1 MIRTRTL
8 GRLILACAAASAI
21 AFAQRPV
28 QPPPPPPAARPA
40 APSPPPGGERQISPT
55 SPSAESGGGNGKG
68 KPSCEEA
75 RRKGKWAIL
84 FSPAVDIDKLVQAVA
99 DATCKTFILTENVRG
114 KIQII
119 GPEQGRS
126 EVDADQFYAAFLLAL
141 DANGWTVTPAGRFMK
156 IVEKRGAKQ
165 STLPLATE
173 DEPYSASEAMVTKL
187 FKVKYVEVEPLRG
200 VLSQFATKDGDCV
213 PYQPDTLIC
222 TDLGS
227 NMKRLEKLLNQ
238 LDSRSAND
246 EIRIIQVHY
255 APAQDIANTI
265 QKIFE
270 SKGRPGAPPGGGGRP
285 VSAVM
290 PPPGAPGGPG
300 QPGGQVD
307 QGGGSGGAVTL
318 SQLIPDERTNKLI
331 VVASPSAFERI
342 ERLIAEIDIPTTSG
356 GGINVYGLE
365 NANAEDM
372 ASTLQ
377 SLAQGTAN
385 KPRQGPGG
393 PPQGIPGIPS
403 NAGGRGGTT
412 AELFSGEVKVSADK
426 ATNSLVIIANQ
437 SDYRNMV
444 RVIQKLDIPRRQVF
458 VEAVIM
464 EVNLDRNNQMG
475 ISLHQGIALSGQ
487 YNGNT
492 VTVPGIVATKY
503 NDSGLPP
510 SLGLDQL
517 LSFSGFLAG
526 IQGPIIPE
534 IEKLGLKIPAFGVVL
549 HALQTSS
556 DVNVL
561 STPHILTSDNEEA
574 EITVGQNVPFQAGF
588 APGNLSALS
597 TAAPGAAG
605 ALTGLTGLG
614 NFFAPI
620 NRQNVELKLTIKP
633 QINDS
638 DYIRLVISEQ
648 TEEIAS
654 QDRVLGPTTSKR
666 SAKTTVVA
674 KNQETVVIGGIMQ
687 DRTIDSVR
695 KVPILGDLPIL
706 GHLFRE
712 TDRKKVKTN
721 LLLFL
726 TPYIIRDQSDFRAI
740 FERKMKER
748 QEFVE
753 EFYGQVPGY
762 EHSVDFS
769 RKAGPLA
776 RLNQAMIREE
786 QKVENGGPGAQ
797 GERVIEPMGN
807 EPRHPPPPSGTP
819 APSPSPGPDAL
830 ETVPGPDAPTPAERE
845 RMMRPDV
852 KPPPAPEELKR

>member
-1 MIRTRTL
+1 MLRTRTI
-8 GRLILACAAASAI
+8 GRLILACAAASGI
-21 AFAQRPV
+21 ALAQRPV
-28 QPPPPPPAARPA
+28 QPPPGTGAPPARPV
-40 APSPPPGGERQISPT
+40 SPPGGERQIAPT
-55 SPSAESGGGNGKG
+55 TPGAGETAPAPTGNR
-68 KPSCEEA
+68 KPTCEEVK
-75 RRKGKWAIL
+75 RKAKFAIY
-84 FSPAVDIDKLVQAVA
+84 FSPAVDIDKLVQTVA

-114 KIQII
+114 KISII
-119 GPEQGRS
+119 GPENGKS
-126 EVDADQFYAAFLLAL
+126 EVDSDQFYAAFLNAL
-141 DANGWTVTPAGRFMK
+141 DANGWTVTPSGRFLK

-173 DEPYSASEAMVTKL
+173 DQEAPITEAMVTKI
-187 FKVKYVEVEPLRG
+187 FKVRYVDVEPLRG
-200 VLSQFATKDGDCV
+200 VLSQFVTKDGDCI

-227 NMKRLEKLLNQ
+227 NMRRLERLLNQ
-238 LDSRSAND
+238 LDARSAND
-246 EIRIIQVHY
+246 EIRIIQIHY
-255 APAQDIANTI
+255 APAQDVANTI

-270 SKGRPGAPPGGGGRP
+270 NKGRPGGGAPGGGRP
-285 VSAVM
+285 VGNLM
-290 PPPGAPGGPG
+290 PPG
-300 QPGGQVD
+300 QPGVQPG
-307 QGGGSGGAVTL
+307 GEGSSGGSGGPVTL

-331 VVASPSAFERI
+331 IVASPSGFERI
-342 ERLIAEIDIPTTSG
+342 VRLIEEIDIPTTSG
-356 GGINVYGLE
+356 GGINVYPLE

-377 SLAQGTAN
+377 ALAQGTTSR
-385 KPRQGPGG
+385 P
-393 PPQGIPGIPS
+393 
-403 NAGGRGGTT
+403 GRGGGGAVAPPPGVPGVPGGGGSRAGST
-412 AELFSGEVKVSADK
+412 AELFAGEVKVTADK
-426 ATNSLVIIANQ
+426 PTNSLVIIANQ
-437 SDYRNMV
+437 ADYRNIV
-444 RVIQKLDIPRRQVF
+444 RVIQKLDVPRRQVF

-464 EVNLDRNNQMG
+464 EVNLDRDRQFG
-475 ISLHQGIALSGQ
+475 VGLHQGLALSGQ
-487 YNGNT
+487 YQGNT
-492 VTVPGIVATKY
+492 VTIPGIVATKY

-517 LSFSGFLAG
+517 LTFSGFLAG

-534 IEKLGLKIPAFGVVL
+534 IEKLGLKIPAFGIVM
-549 HALQTSS
+549 HALQISS

-588 APGNLSALS
+588 SPGNLSS
-597 TAAPGAAG
+597 
-605 ALTGLTGLG
+605 ALTGGGTSNPLAALGGGLG

-638 DYIRLVISEQ
+638 DYIRMVISEQ

-654 QDRVLGPTTSKR
+654 NDRVLGPTTSKR

-687 DRTIDSVR
+687 DRTIDGVR

-712 TDRKKVKTN
+712 TTHKKTKTN

-762 EHSVDFS
+762 ETMVDFS

-776 RLNQAMIREE
+776 RLNQTVLREE
-786 QKVENGGPGAQ
+786 QRLENGGPGTP
-797 GERVIEPMGN
+797 GERMIEPVGA
-807 EPRHPPPPSGTP
+807 PGPGP
-819 APSPSPGPDAL
+819 APRTGTTPGPAGGAP
-830 ETVPGPDAPTPAERE
+830 ETVPGPSAPSPAERE
-845 RMMRPDV
+845 RMAPPAPGPEV
-852 KPPPAPEELKR
+852 KPPPEDFRP

>member
-1 MIRTRTL
+1 MLRTRPF
-8 GRLILACAAASAI
+8 GRLTLALAAASGI
-21 AFAQRPV
+21 ALAQRPV
-28 QPPPPPPAARPA
+28 QPPPGAAPPPARPA
-40 APSPPPGGERQISPT
+40 APSPGDRTISPT
-55 SPSAESGGGNGKG
+55 ETPSTGGRR
-68 KPSCEEA
+68 PSCEEVK
-75 RRKGKWAIL
+75 RKAKFAIY
-84 FSPAVDIDKLVQAVA
+84 FSPAVDIDKLVQTVA

-114 KIQII
+114 KISII
-119 GPEQGRS
+119 GPENGKA
-126 EVDADQFYAAFLLAL
+126 EVDSDAFYAAFLNAL
-141 DANGWTVTPAGRFMK
+141 DANGWTVAPSGRFLK

-165 STLPLATE
+165 SGMPLSGEGEEYGAT
-173 DEPYSASEAMVTKL
+173 DQMVTKI
-187 FKVKYVEVEPLRG
+187 FKVRNVDVEPLRA
-200 VLSQFATKDGDCV
+200 VLQQFATKDGDCI

-227 NMKRLEKLLNQ
+227 NMKRLERMLGQ
-238 LDSRSAND
+238 LDQRSASD
-246 EIRIIQVHY
+246 EIRIIQIHY
-255 APAQDIANTI
+255 APAADIANTI

-270 SKGRPGAPPGGGGRP
+270 SKGGRPGTAPGGGRP
-285 VSAVM
+285 MGTIA
-290 PPPGAPGGPG
+290 PPPGAPGGPA
-300 QPGGQVD
+300 PGGE
-307 QGGGSGGAVTL
+307 GSSGSGGPVTL

-342 ERLIAEIDIPTTSG
+342 VRLIAEIDIPTTSG
-356 GGINVYGLE
+356 GGINVYALE

-372 ASTLQ
+372 AGTLQ

-385 KPRQGPGG
+385 KSGRGAPGLSPPPGVPVPPGG
-393 PPQGIPGIPS
+393 PRP
-403 NAGGRGGTT
+403 GTT

-437 SDYRNMV
+437 ADYRNMV
-444 RVIQKLDIPRRQVF
+444 RVIQKLDVPRRQVF

-464 EVNLDRNNQMG
+464 EVNLDRDTQFG
-475 ISLHQGIALSGQ
+475 IGLHQGLALNGT
-487 YNGNT
+487 YNGNQI
-492 VTVPGIVATKY
+492 TVPALFATKY
-503 NDSGLPP
+503 SDSGLPP
-510 SLGLDQL
+510 SIGLDNL

-549 HALQTSS
+549 HALQVSS

-588 APGNLSALS
+588 APSNLSAL
-597 TAAPGAAG
+597 TGGAGAAG
-605 ALTGLTGLG
+605 ALGGLAGGLG

-633 QINDS
+633 QINES

-687 DRTIDSVR
+687 DRTIDAVR

-706 GHLFRE
+706 GHLFRDS
-712 TDRKKVKTN
+712 DRKKVKTN

-748 QEFVE
+748 QQFVE

-762 EHSVDFS
+762 ETSVDFT

-776 RLNQAMIREE
+776 RLNQTVLREE
-786 QKVENGGPGAQ
+786 EKLENGGPGIT
-797 GERVIEPMGN
+797 GERLIEPMGGSRP
-807 EPRHPPPPSGTP
+807 PRPPEEAP
-819 APSPSPGPDAL
+819 APPNGPATETAP
-830 ETVPGPDAPTPAERE
+830 ETVPPPDAPSPAERE
-845 RMMRPDV
+845 KMAPGPDV
-852 KPPPAPEELKR
+852 KPPPGGPRP

>member
-1 MIRTRTL
+1 MLRTRTL
-8 GRLILACAAASAI
+8 GRLILALAAASGI
-21 AFAQRPV
+21 ALAQRPV
-28 QPPPPPPAARPA
+28 PPPAVKPSAP
-40 APSPPPGGERQISPT
+40 APSPSPSPGDRQISPST
-55 SPSAESGGGNGKG
+55 PAAESGNGNHN
-68 KPSCEEA
+68 KPSCEDV
-75 RRKGKWAIL
+75 RRKAKFAIF
-84 FSPAVDIDKLVQAVA
+84 FSPAVDIDKLVQTVA

-114 KIQII
+114 KISIV
-119 GPEQGRS
+119 GPENGRS
-126 EVDADQFYAAFLLAL
+126 EVDADAFYAAFLLAL
-141 DANGWTVTPAGRFMK
+141 DANGWTVAPSGRFLR

-165 STLPLATE
+165 SGMPLVNEGEDFAAT
-173 DEPYSASEAMVTKL
+173 DQMVTKI
-187 FKVKYVEVEPLRG
+187 FKVRYVELEPLRT
-200 VLSQFATKDGDCV
+200 VIQQFASKDGDCT

-227 NMKRLEKLLNQ
+227 NMKRLERLITQ
-238 LDSRSAND
+238 LDARSAND
-246 EIRIIQVHY
+246 EIRIIQIHY
-255 APAQDIANTI
+255 APAQDVANTI
-265 QKIFE
+265 QKVFE
-270 SKGRPGAPPGGGGRP
+270 SKTGRPGAAPGGRP
-285 VSAVM
+285 VGSVM
-290 PPPGAPGGPG
+290 PPPGAAPGGEG
-300 QPGGQVD
+300 ATS
-307 QGGGSGGAVTL
+307 GGGGPITL

-342 ERLIAEIDIPTTSG
+342 VRLIAEIDIPTTSG
-356 GGINVYGLE
+356 GGINVYPLE

-372 ASTLQ
+372 AGTLQ

-385 KPRQGPGG
+385 KTGRGSNPVGPPPGVPGVPGAPRQG
-393 PPQGIPGIPS
+393 
-403 NAGGRGGTT
+403 AT

-437 SDYRNMV
+437 ADYRNMV
-444 RVIQKLDIPRRQVF
+444 RVIQKLDVPRRQVF

-464 EVNLDRNNQMG
+464 EVNLDRDHQFG
-475 ISLHQGIALSGQ
+475 ISLHQGLALNGT
-487 YNGNT
+487 YNGAQT
-492 VTVPGIVATKY
+492 TIPAIVATKY

-510 SLGLDQL
+510 SLGLDNL

-526 IQGPIIPE
+526 LQGPIIPE
-534 IEKLGLKIPAFGVVL
+534 IAKLGLQIPAFGVVM
-549 HALQTSS
+549 HALQVSS

-588 APGNLSALS
+588 APGNLSAL
-597 TAAPGAAG
+597 TGGTTNPAANPAA

-633 QINDS
+633 QINES

-695 KVPILGDLPIL
+695 KVPILGDLPLL

-712 TDRKKVKTN
+712 SEKHKVKTN

-762 EHSVDFS
+762 ESSVDFT

-776 RLNQAMIREE
+776 RLNQAVLREE
-786 QKVENGGPGAQ
+786 QKVENGGPGAP
-797 GERVIEPMGN
+797 GDRLIEPMGGSRPERPAPEAEVPAPPN
-807 EPRHPPPPSGTP
+807 GPESVPPPE
-819 APSPSPGPDAL
+819 APS
-830 ETVPGPDAPTPAERE
+830 PAERE
-845 RMMRPDV
+845 KLGPPGGPEV
-852 KPPPAPEELKR
+852 KPPPGDFRP

>member
-1 MIRTRTL
+1 MLRTTC
-8 GRLILACAAASAI
+8 RLILACAAISGLAL
-21 AFAQRPV
+21 AQRPV
-28 QPPPPPPAARPA
+28 SPPPPAAPPPPPA
-40 APSPPPGGERQISPT
+40 SKPGTGERQISPGGAGEAA
-55 SPSAESGGGNGKG
+55 PSGGNR
-68 KPSCEEA
+68 KPSCEEV
-75 RRKGKWAIL
+75 RRRAKFAIY
-84 FSPAVDIDKLVQAVA
+84 FSPAVDIDKLVQTVA

-114 KIQII
+114 KISII
-119 GPEQGRS
+119 GPENGKS
-126 EVDADQFYAAFLLAL
+126 EVDADQFYAAFLNAL
-141 DANGWTVTPAGRFMK
+141 DANGWAVTPAGRFLK

-165 STLPLATE
+165 STLPLA
-173 DEPYSASEAMVTKL
+173 DENDEYPSNEQMVTKI
-187 FKVKYVEVEPLRG
+187 FKVKYVDVEPLRG
-200 VLSQFATKDGDCV
+200 VLAQFATKDGDCV

-227 NMKRLEKLLNQ
+227 NMHRLERLLTQ
-238 LDSRSAND
+238 LDARSAND
-246 EIRIIQVHY
+246 EIRIIQIHY

-270 SKGRPGAPPGGGGRP
+270 SKGGRGGGAPGGGRP
-285 VSAVM
+285 VGSVM
-290 PPPGAPGGPG
+290 PPPVPGGIP
-300 QPGGQVD
+300 QPGGGAE
-307 QGGGSGGAVTL
+307 GGGGGPVTL

-342 ERLIAEIDIPTTSG
+342 VRLIAEIDIPTTSG

-385 KPRQGPGG
+385 RPRQGSGNPGVPV
-393 PPQGIPGIPS
+393 PPPGLGAPPPS
-403 NAGGRGGTT
+403 GAHGATT

-437 SDYRNMV
+437 ADYRNMV

-464 EVNLDRNNQMG
+464 EVNLDRDHQFG
-475 ISLHQGIALSGQ
+475 VGLHQGLALNGTYQ
-487 YNGNT
+487 GNT
-492 VTVPGIVATKY
+492 VTLPALFATKY
-503 NDSGLPP
+503 SDSGLPP
-510 SLGLDQL
+510 SLGLENL
-517 LSFSGFLAG
+517 LTFSGFLAG

-549 HALQTSS
+549 HALQVSS

-588 APGNLSALS
+588 APGNLSAL
-597 TAAPGAAG
+597 TGGGTGANP
-605 ALTGLTGLG
+605 LTSLTGLG

-633 QINDS
+633 QINES
-638 DYIRLVISEQ
+638 DYIRLVIAEQ

-687 DRTIDSVR
+687 DRTIDAVR

-706 GHLFRE
+706 GHLFRD

-748 QEFVE
+748 QQFVE

-762 EHSVDFS
+762 ETSVDFS

-776 RLNQAMIREE
+776 RLNQTVLRVE
-786 QKVENGGPGAQ
+786 QRLENGGPG
-797 GERVIEPMGN
+797 GPGDRVIEPMGA
-807 EPRHPPPPSGTP
+807 EPHRP
-819 APSPSPGPDAL
+819 APAPAPAPAPG
-830 ETVPGPDAPTPAERE
+830 AE
-845 RMMRPDV
+845 V
-852 KPPPAPEELKR
+852 KP